1 MYNKSE
7 WLSRQSLKYP
17 GFLFWTSLGILLLPP
32 AGEPPCPPGAQE
44 NSRCSCPVPWFCQA
58 EHKIYCQLPIPWFSQ
73 PFPCWKSPTVHPPRD
88 LQPWGQPHTQLCPLV
103 PERSTRSCPR
113 NKAGLPQAKQGEE
126 TLPPPSVLPKIICWA
141 PLRCPRGIHSASKP
155 RDCP

>member
-17 GFLFWTSLGILLLPP
+17 GFLLWTSLGILLLPP
-32 AGEPPCPPGAQE
+32 AGKPPCPPGAQE
-44 NSRCSCPVPWFCQA
+44 NSRRNCPVPWFCQA
-58 EHKIYCQLPIPWFSQ
+58 EHKIYCQLPSSMIFTAMSLLEEPHISS
-73 PFPCWKSPTVHPPRD
+73 SPPD
-88 LQPWGQPHTQLCPLV
+88 LQPHTQLCPLV

-113 NKAGLPQAKQGEE
+113 NKAGLPQGKRGEE
-126 TLPPPSVLPKIICWA
+126 TLPLPSVLPKIICWA